1 LNEFESR
8 NLEINDFDYPSKKG
22 KDGVSMDEASFI
34 IYFSPRDAVQ
44 SRGVRKLVGKSVE
57 VLKIPNYTLFV
68 QIVLIRVPA
77 RLVRGK
83 S

>member
-1 LNEFESR
+1 
-8 NLEINDFDYPSKKG
+8 
-22 KDGVSMDEASFI
+22 MDEASFI
-34 IYFSPRDAVQ
+34 IYFSPKDAVQ
-44 SRGVRKLVGKSVE
+44 SRGVRKLLGKSVE